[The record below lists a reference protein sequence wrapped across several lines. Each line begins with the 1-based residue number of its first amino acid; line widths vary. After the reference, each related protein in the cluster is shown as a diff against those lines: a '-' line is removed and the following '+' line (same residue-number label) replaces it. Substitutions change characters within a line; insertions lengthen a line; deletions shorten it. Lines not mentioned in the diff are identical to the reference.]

1 MAEVRRLFC
10 GLVPLALIAAGLM
23 SGCGD
28 SGTPV
33 DDVTS
38 DVAGDVADI
47 VESDVVDVA
56 GEDVRVDV
64 SDVVDL
70 DAADSSEVG
79 IETATLGGEGTYL
92 TIDGI
97 HQMFSMSYGGAN
109 KLTLQAGEIQIG
121 TVKAL
126 DPTLT
131 YDPYA
136 MLTRDTSYT
145 PPSGLVWN
153 GITDMKIVSADATQV
168 VLDVIA
174 GEGTAAIEASLT
186 VTLSGD
192 GSYRLFLKPADGV
205 DTVAYYRISPTVTET
220 ENFYGLG
227 AYLDQIAHRGKVRA
241 MQLEMD
247 LDIESGYNDAHVPVP
262 LLISTLGWGLFVESW
277 YPGAF
282 DCAAWEP
289 TKVNVIFGTGD
300 ASSEGF
306 IFHLYAA
313 SHPMDITSRYYKT
326 TGDALLPA
334 RWGLGPVFWKDE
346 VTGQAEV
353 ELDLDTLRDLD
364 LATTAYWID
373 RPYASGVN
381 AFDFHPDKYSDAQAM
396 IDKAH
401 DMGMRMMLWSTP
413 YISDGVDGDKES
425 SDTTEAL
432 QQFGK
437 DNSYFVQGAL
447 PLNKWGKPVDFT
459 NPDAYAWFQDL
470 IRQYTDMGIEGFK
483 LDYGEDVVIGGFGLD
498 LANTTFFDGSTE
510 RTMHAKYQLYYHR
523 VYAETLPED
532 GGFLI
537 CRRGVWGDQK
547 YVSVI
552 WPGDLDAN
560 FAYNREVM
568 INSDGEEYRAVG
580 GLPASMIY
588 GLGLGASGYP
598 FYGSDTGGYRNAPP
612 NKEVYVRW
620 MQQTA
625 LSSVMQ
631 VGNNTNSVPWDP
643 ASGIDFDD
651 QVLELYRQFARLH
664 LRLWPYEWT
673 YAKQVAVTGYAIQR
687 PIGLMYP
694 EMGVHPDDQYMFGDY
709 LLVAPVMRAGVTERG
724 VIFPEGDWIDWF
736 TGEIIAGGV
745 TATVAAALEKLPLYL
760 ARSGIVPLLRPTI
773 DAIAPVSDEYSSVD
787 SYATTPGILY
797 PVIFPGPESKFTLF
811 DGTEISQELTDEAQV
826 NLTWVDGAEFH
837 FGAVFTLV
845 GVDFIPSSVMMNGEA
860 LEFVEDVGALDSQ
873 IEGWT
878 TSAGQVLIKVPAGE
892 HTIVVS

>member
-1 MAEVRRLFC
+1 MVEVRRLFC
-10 GLVPLALIAAGLM
+10 GLVPLALIVTGLM

-38 DVAGDVADI
+38 DVVGDVADMI
-47 VESDVVDVA
+47 EGDVVDVA
-56 GEDVRVDV
+56 GDDVRADV
-64 SDVVDL
+64 SDVAGVDAVDIL
-70 DAADSSEVG
+70 DPGPESAALGADGFVLTVSRLDKTFTLSVDGQIKRVFAASE
-79 IETATLGGEGTYL
+79 
-92 TIDGI
+92 
-97 HQMFSMSYGGAN
+97 F
-109 KLTLQAGEIQIG
+109 QIG

-153 GITDMKIVSADATQV
+153 GITDMKIVSADAENVELALTV
-168 VLDVIA
+168 
-174 GEGTAAIEASLT
+174 GEGAAAFAATMT
-186 VTLSGD
+186 VSLSGE
-192 GSYRLFLKPADGV
+192 GSYRLFMKPADGV

-227 AYLDQIAHRGKVRA
+227 AFLDQIAHRGKVRA

-247 LDIESGYNDAHVPVP
+247 LDIESGYNDAHVAIPF
-262 LLISTLGWGLFVESW
+262 LISTLGWGLFVESW

-289 TKVNVIFGTGD
+289 TKVNIIFGTGD
-300 ASSEGF
+300 GSSEGF

-313 SHPMDITSRYYKT
+313 GHPMDLTSRYYKT

-346 VTGQAEV
+346 VSGQTEV

-381 AFDFHPDKYSDAQAM
+381 AFDFHPDKYTDAQAM

-425 SDTTEAL
+425 SDTTETL

-437 DNSYFVQGAL
+437 DNNYFVQGAL

-459 NPDAYAWFQDL
+459 NPDAYAWFQNL
-470 IRQYTDMGIEGFK
+470 ITQYTDMGIEGFK

-537 CRRGVWGDQK
+537 CRRGVWGGQK

-568 INSDGEEYRAVG
+568 INDEGDEYRAVG

-588 GLGLGASGYP
+588 GLGMGASGYP
-598 FYGSDTGGYRNAPP
+598 FYGSDTGGYRNSPP

-631 VGNNTNSVPWDP
+631 VGNDSNSIPWDP
-643 ASGIDFDD
+643 ESGIDFDD

-673 YAKQVAVTGYAIQR
+673 YAKQVAVTGHAIQR

-694 EMGVHPDDQYMFGDY
+694 EMGVHPDDQYMFGQY
-709 LLVAPVMRAGVTERG
+709 LLVAPVMRAGLVERG

-736 TGEIIAGGV
+736 SGEIIAGGV
-745 TATVAAALEKLPLYL
+745 TVSVAAPLEKLPLYL
-760 ARSGIVPLLRPTI
+760 GRSGIVPLLRPTI
-773 DAIAPVSDEYSSVD
+773 DAIAPVSEEYSDVD

-797 PVIFPGPESKFTLF
+797 PVIFPGPESTFKLF
-811 DGTEISQELTDEAQV
+811 DGTEISQELTDEDQI
-826 NLTWVDGAEFH
+826 NLTWVDGSEFE

-845 GVDFIPSSVMMNGEA
+845 GVDFTVTTVMLDGEV
-860 LEFVEDVGALDSQ
+860 LEMVELIGSIYGQSEGWGIDGSQ
-873 IEGWT
+873 II
-878 TSAGQVLIKVPAGE
+878 IKVPPGE